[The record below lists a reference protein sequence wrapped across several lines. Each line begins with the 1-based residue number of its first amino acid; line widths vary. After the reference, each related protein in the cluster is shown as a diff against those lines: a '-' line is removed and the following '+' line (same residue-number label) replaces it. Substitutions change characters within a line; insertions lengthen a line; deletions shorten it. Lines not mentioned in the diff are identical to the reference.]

1 MNFIR
6 RIGYDA
12 GATPLEDALAAQHGF
27 HAGMHFSAAV
37 AERMA
42 AARDRLLR
50 AVAYAE
56 TGSVSLFLE
65 NLNRAPDAAEVHC
78 LGHTRCRM
86 PLLLRRHP
94 LGTLPVGFHPSTTP
108 TWRRRA

>member
-12 GATPLEDALAAQHGF
+12 GATTPLE
-27 HAGMHFSAAV
+27 

-50 AVAYAE
+50 AADHAE
-56 TGSVSLFLE
+56 AGSVSLFFE
-65 NLNRAPDAAEVHC
+65 NLNRAPDAAAVHC
-78 LGHTRCRM
+78 LGHTR
-86 PLLLRRHP
+86 
-94 LGTLPVGFHPSTTP
+94 
-108 TWRRRA
+108 

>member
-12 GATPLEDALAAQHGF
+12 GATTPLE
-27 HAGMHFSAAV
+27 

-42 AARDRLLR
+42 AARDRLLC

-56 TGSVSLFLE
+56 SSSVSLFFE
-65 NLNRAPDAAEVHC
+65 NLNRAPGAAAVHC
-78 LGHTRCRM
+78 LGHTR
-86 PLLLRRHP
+86 
-94 LGTLPVGFHPSTTP
+94 
-108 TWRRRA
+108 